1 MTTSTTFTSPIGALL
16 LSASETALT
25 GVYFPKARRVQIGRA
40 GDNAILAA
48 AKRQLAE
55 YFAGK
60 RTTFDL
66 PLAADGTPFEHRVWA
81 LLRAIPY
88 GTTTSYGELARQLG
102 DPKEARAVGAANGKN
117 PIPIIVPCHRV
128 VGSNGDLTGFGGGL
142 ERKRWLLEH
151 EGALLR
157 LGALCLAL
165 LFATP
170 AHAQFP
176 RSQHATVTQQ
186 IQGTAVSISYNRP
199 VARGRELFGS
209 LVAWGRRWH
218 PGADSATTIAF
229 DHDVLI
235 DGHGLAAG
243 RYSLWT
249 IPEAPPRPWTVIFNK
264 GVGGWHTNYPGESQ
278 DALRLS
284 VSADTASY
292 METLTYYFPLVDAD
306 SALLR
311 LQWGRV
317 VVPMTIKV
325 TQ

>member
-1 MTTSTTFTSPIGALL
+1 MSTSTTFTSPIGELTL
-16 LSASETALT
+16 TASETGLT
-25 GVYFPKARRVQIGRA
+25 GVYFPNARRIKFGRA
-40 GDNAILAA
+40 GENDVLKA
-48 AKRQLAE
+48 AKEQLAE
-55 YFAGK
+55 YFAHT

-66 PLAADGTPFEHRVWA
+66 PLAAEGTEFEQRVWK

-88 GTTTSYGELARQLG
+88 GSTTSYGDLARKLG
-102 DPKEARAVGAANGKN
+102 DLKEARAVGAANGKN

-142 ERKRWLLEH
+142 DRKRWLLEH

-165 LFATP
+165 LIARP

-186 IQGTAVSISYNRP
+186 IQATSVSISYNRP

-209 LVAWGRRWH
+209 LVPWGRRWH
-218 PGADSATTIAF
+218 PGADSATTISF
-229 DHDVLI
+229 SKDVMI
-235 DGHGLAAG
+235 EGHRLAAG

-249 IPEAPPRPWTVIFNK
+249 IPEEPPKPWTVIFNK

-278 DALRLS
+278 DALRIA
-284 VSADTASY
+284 VTADSASY
-292 METLTYYFPLVDAD
+292 VETLTYYFPLVDAD
-306 SALLR
+306 SAVLR
-311 LQWGRV
+311 LQWGTV
-317 VVPMTIKV
+317 AVPMKIKV